1 MVLKRKD
8 FRLISRIDVSVDNM
22 LYDGDGATE
31 RYELR
36 VEKTKE
42 TLIIKKY
49 SGKDSEA
56 FRSAIRRRKEFALRS
71 RDLMWVLRGVGC
83 QEDFY

>member
-1 MVLKRKD
+1 MVLKHKD
-8 FRLISRIDVSVDNM
+8 FRLISRIDVVDNM
-22 LYDGDGATE
+22 VYDGDATE

-36 VEKTKE
+36 VEKIKE

-71 RDLMWVLRGVGC
+71 RDHM
-83 QEDFY
+83 

>member
-1 MVLKRKD
+1 MVLKHKD
-8 FRLISRIDVSVDNM
+8 FQLISRIDVVDNM
-22 LYDGDGATE
+22 VYDGDATE

-36 VEKTKE
+36 VGKTKE

-71 RDLMWVLRGVGC
+71 RDHM
-83 QEDFY
+83 

>member
-1 MVLKRKD
+1 MVLKHKD
-8 FRLISRIDVSVDNM
+8 FRLISRIDVVDNM
-22 LYDGDGATE
+22 VYDGDATE

-36 VEKTKE
+36 VQKIKE

-71 RDLMWVLRGVGC
+71 RDHM
-83 QEDFY
+83 